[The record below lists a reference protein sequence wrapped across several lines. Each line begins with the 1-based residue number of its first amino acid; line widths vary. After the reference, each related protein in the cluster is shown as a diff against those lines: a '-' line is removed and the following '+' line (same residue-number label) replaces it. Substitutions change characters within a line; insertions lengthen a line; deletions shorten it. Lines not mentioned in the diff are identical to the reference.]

1 MQDYR
6 QTQNGSYLLR
16 TPSSVSSRRVDFK
29 PAGPEF
35 YVYTDIQVNEQLA
48 QVFDQLVVQS
58 LQSYVDTI
66 QIRTMA
72 EDYYSSKMQLT

>member
-1 MQDYR
+1 M
-6 QTQNGSYLLR
+6 
-16 TPSSVSSRRVDFK
+16 
-29 PAGPEF
+29 
-35 YVYTDIQVNEQLA
+35 YTDIQVNEQLA